1 MFRFNAEFL
10 SNYSKA
16 KTWGR
21 FSRTS
26 PLFICCFEKQCLIF
40 AKRNEMI
47 TKLLEATAIIN
58 NKTINIINTQMDI
71 YVDWDIEII
80 KKESSAIIKCIF
92 KEVKGHFEYVSKN
105 EAYKKIV
112 SIEFKSDSNTK
123 ISHIPSL
130 AENLEPVSA
139 VINLDLK
146 TIQIKF

>member
-1 MFRFNAEFL
+1 
-10 SNYSKA
+10 
-16 KTWGR
+16 
-21 FSRTS
+21 
-26 PLFICCFEKQCLIF
+26 
-40 AKRNEMI
+40 MI

-92 KEVKGHFEYVSKN
+92 KEVKGNFEYVSKN
-105 EAYKKIV
+105 EAYKKVI
-112 SIEFKSDSNTK
+112 SIEFKSDKDFK
-123 ISHIPSL
+123 ITHIPYL
-130 AENLEPVSA
+130 AENLEPISA